1 MTSRSPE
8 PSIGAFEMSA
18 ANELKVR
25 RVLEFV
31 RALTNYINDVIGH
44 GPNKLDYF
52 KLLERDLGPLSM
64 PLVWRLLDLEKRHK
78 GFEYLKS
85 KTRRRG
91 QRKEPEEE

>member
-1 MTSRSPE
+1 
-8 PSIGAFEMSA
+8 MSA

-31 RALTNYINDVIGH
+31 RALTNYIDDVIGH

-78 GFEYLKS
+78 GLEYLKS

-91 QRKEPEEE
+91 QQEKSEGE